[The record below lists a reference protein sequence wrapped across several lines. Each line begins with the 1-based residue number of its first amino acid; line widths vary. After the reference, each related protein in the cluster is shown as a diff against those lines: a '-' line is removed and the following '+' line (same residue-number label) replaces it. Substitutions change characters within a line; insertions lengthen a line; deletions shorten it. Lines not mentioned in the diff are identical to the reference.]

1 MDGTAQFR
9 IRRCDLLKMSL
20 PIKYR
25 LICEGPS
32 EWTYLQ
38 RLAAFIVDK
47 LPPMEDG
54 FTPRLSFSPSVTNDK
69 IGGGSFKL
77 VQRAYRKVWPQN
89 KKLPLRI
96 WVDCD
101 IYIRNSSACERANAA
116 GYAQKK
122 TMPDFNFMVMNFEDF
137 IAMHFP
143 DDVFEAWKVE
153 MQNAGHFTVPLHSVD
168 YEPLFEKIWQQFLQ
182 SVGSSGVE
190 SYKKGSL
197 PEDFVTEVS
206 LTNMLRHCQDLIL
219 SPLFVQYAPVGAFPL
234 FLSDAMRSAYPE
246 VFV

>member
-1 MDGTAQFR
+1 MD
-9 IRRCDLLKMSL
+9 LSN
-20 PIKYR
+20 KYR

-54 FTPRLSFSPSVTNDK
+54 FTPRLLFFPTITNDK

-77 VQRAYRKVWPQN
+77 VQRTYRKSCPQN
-89 KKLPLRI
+89 RKLPLRI

-101 IYIRNSSACERANAA
+101 IYIRNSSASERANAT

-137 IAMHFP
+137 VAMHFP
-143 DDVFEAWKVE
+143 DEVFEAWKVG
-153 MQNAGHFTVPLHSVD
+153 MQAAGHFEVPLQGID
-168 YEPLFEKIWQQFLQ
+168 YAPHFEKIWQVYMH
-182 SVGSSGVE
+182 SIGHKDADP
-190 SYKKGSL
+190 YRKGTL
-197 PEDFVTEVS
+197 PEDFITVDS
-206 LTNMLRHCQDLIL
+206 LKNMIRHCEDELL
-219 SPLFVQYAPVGAFPL
+219 LPLFKSYVPSGAFPL
-234 FLSDAMRSAYPE
+234 FLTGLLKSFYSGI
-246 VFV
+246 FS

>member
-1 MDGTAQFR
+1 MN
-9 IRRCDLLKMSL
+9 L

-38 RLAAFIVDK
+38 RLAAFIVDQ

-54 FTPRLSFSPSVTNDK
+54 FTPRLSFFPTVTNDK

-77 VQRAYRKVWPQN
+77 VQRTYRKVCPQN
-89 KKLPLRI
+89 RKLPLGI

-101 IYIRNSSACERANAA
+101 IYIRNSNASERANAA

-137 IAMHFP
+137 VAMHFP
-143 DDVFEAWKVE
+143 DEVFEAWKIE
-153 MQNAGHFTVPLHSVD
+153 MQNAGHFTVPLHSID
-168 YEPLFEKIWQQFLQ
+168 YEPLFEEIWQRYLQ
-182 SVGSSGVE
+182 VEGCSGMGA
-190 SYKKGSL
+190 YTKGSL
-197 PEDFVTEVS
+197 PEDFVTEAS
-206 LTNMLRHCQDLIL
+206 LKNMMRHCQDLIL
-219 SPLFVQYAPVGAFPL
+219 SSLFAKHAPAGSFPL
-234 FLSDAMRSAYPE
+234 FLVRELQKVYPE
-246 VFV
+246 VFR